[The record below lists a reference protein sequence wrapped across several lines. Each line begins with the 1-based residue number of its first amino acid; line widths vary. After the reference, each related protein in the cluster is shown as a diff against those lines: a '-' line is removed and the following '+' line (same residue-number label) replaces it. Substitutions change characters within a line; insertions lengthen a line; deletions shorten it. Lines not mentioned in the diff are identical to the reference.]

1 MYRFFVP
8 LDQIGEKEA
17 YIVGDDV
24 NHIQNVL
31 RMEKGETL
39 VLSNGRG
46 KDFVCEIRE
55 FTDDRVCLNIQEIQ
69 DAISEL
75 PGKITLFQALP
86 KGDKMEFIIQKAV
99 ELGAYEIVPVR
110 TKRCVVKLDE
120 KKAAKKQE
128 RWQTIA
134 TAAAKQS
141 GRGIVPKVHCVVN
154 MKEALDM
161 ALGLEGAVI
170 PYELCEDMRESVTEL
185 RKMGGLASVG
195 VFIGPEGGFERGEIE
210 DAMNKGIRPISLG
223 KRILRTETAGMTTLS
238 VLMFEM
244 EARSQR

>member
-8 LDQIGEKEA
+8 LDQISEKEA
-17 YIVGDDV
+17 YIIGDDV

-31 RMEKGETL
+31 RMEKGEKL

-46 KDFVCEIRE
+46 NDFICEIRE
-55 FTDDRVCLNIQEIQ
+55 FSEDRISLNILEIQ

-86 KGDKMEFIIQKAV
+86 KGDKMELIIQKAV

-110 TKRCVVKLDE
+110 TKRCVVKLDD

-134 TAAAKQS
+134 GAAAKQS
-141 GRGIVPKVHCVVN
+141 GRGIVPQIHSVVS
-154 MKEALDM
+154 MKEALAM
-161 ALGLEGAVI
+161 ASELEGAVI
-170 PYELCEDMRESVTEL
+170 PYELCENMRDSVMEL
-185 RKMGGLASVG
+185 RKMAGLASVG
-195 VFIGPEGGFERGEIE
+195 IFIGPEGGFERGEIE
-210 DAMNKGIRPISLG
+210 AAMNQGIKPISLG

-244 EARSQR
+244 EARTSR